1 MKNKRKK
8 LWKDIMN
15 CTDTIRSIRLG
26 DAIKSW
32 YAENDS
38 KVFKGNNGFIFLKNE
53 VFGSDDN
60 LFESLYNT
68 INPILKN

>member
-1 MKNKRKK
+1 MKAKRKK
-8 LWKDIMN
+8 LWKDITN
-15 CTDTIRSIRLG
+15 CTDTIKSMRLG

-38 KVFKGNNGFIFLKNE
+38 KVFKGNNGFTFLKNE
-53 VFGSDDN
+53 VFGSDDS
-60 LFESLYNT
+60 LFESLYKT